1 MRQSRRWSS
10 PANHPVQTR
19 IGRSQALPRCVSA
32 PRQDRTINW
41 LKVLN
46 SFADSL
52 AGGVPIGAD
61 RDPTKYG
68 DSYRSIKEIARNP
81 AGIPV
86 RCRFRSSHEAPRLEE
101 SGFEP
106 SVPLGEKRSFR
117 NARIREL
124 HRAAYRGGRK
134 RYRRGRPSGG
144 RRSDHSNTATASEL
158 QVRPVG

>member
-61 RDPTKYG
+61 WDPSKYG

-86 RCRFRSSHEAPRLEE
+86 RCRFRSSHETPRWRKPDSNHRSRSEK
-101 SGFEP
+101 SG
-106 SVPLGEKRSFR
+106 RS
-117 NARIREL
+117 ET
-124 HRAAYRGGRK
+124 RASASCIAQPTGAAANDIGADDRQAAGDQIIATRL
-134 RYRRGRPSGG
+134 R
-144 RRSDHSNTATASEL
+144 RRSC
-158 QVRPVG
+158 R